1 MRFTEYL
8 TECVLVAQMM
18 GIAETGIEDG
28 DTIEESATKIKLW
41 AETVIPYMSGSQ
53 LATVTYIKENAL
65 LVATGY
71 YH

>member
-18 GIAETGIEDG
+18 GTADTGVEEG
-28 DTIEESATKIKLW
+28 DTIEESAAKIKQW
-41 AETVIPYMSGSQ
+41 AELVSPYMSGSQ
-53 LATVTYIKENAL
+53 LATVTYIKEHAL

-71 YH
+71 YQ